1 MESDG
6 FNGLAVFIV
15 VAVITGVLCYLAVM
29 QSRVK
34 KQIEES
40 RRERE
45 RAELI
50 PANTPFIPT
59 TLGVPPNI
67 GRDVINDVTPSS
79 LPIITTGGTLP
90 PEPDSGDSESGGSGL
105 DSDSGALG
113 SDGGGHSGGHP

>member
-6 FNGLAVFIV
+6 FNGLAVFII

-50 PANTPFIPT
+50 PANTAFIPPT
-59 TLGVPPNI
+59 SSFPPNI

-79 LPIITTGGTLP
+79 LPIITAGGTPP
-90 PEPDSGDSESGGSGL
+90 PEPDSGDTESGE
-105 DSDSGALG
+105 SGASG
-113 SDGGGHSGGHP
+113 SDGGGHSGGHH